1 MEKFSKGGNV
11 RYRDTLESLVRN
23 RYDGKLKIIGGN
35 DPYDLTGWSD
45 NVDLLPG
52 VTYID
57 IVNYLLHTK
66 SPYTADD
73 LKSYKGLEA
82 YNLFVCGWV
91 RERTAIA
98 FDDNIVVTAKVRPT

>member
-1 MEKFSKGGNV
+1 MFTI
-11 RYRDTLESLVRN
+11 DTLESLVQN

-35 DPYDLTGWSD
+35 DRYDLTVWSD

-52 VTYID
+52 VTYIA

-73 LKSYKGLEA
+73 HKSYKGLDA
-82 YNLFVCGWV
+82 YYNMFVCGWV
-91 RERTAIA
+91 RENCDCI
-98 FDDNIVVTAKVRPT
+98 

>member
-1 MEKFSKGGNV
+1 MFTI
-11 RYRDTLESLVRN
+11 DTLESLVQN

-45 NVDLLPG
+45 NVDILPG
-52 VTYID
+52 VTYIA

-73 LKSYKGLEA
+73 IKSYKGLDA
-82 YNLFVCGWV
+82 YYNMCLWLGE
-91 RERTAIA
+91 RENCDCI
-98 FDDNIVVTAKVRPT
+98 